1 MWPCPQKENELKDTY
16 NADEFGWF
24 YEYFPNKTYQLKSE
38 KCSIGKLSKKRITG
52 YHKHVCLST
61 ISLLIPKLK
70 TLGIKLFIFP
80 PNRISQTQPMGQG
93 VIRSMTAQYRKNIPR
108 KIVWSLEKK
117 KNLPKNFSATRNAN
131 VSCILESSNNENR
144 CELFSKV

>member
-1 MWPCPQKENELKDTY
+1 MGRVLFQEWGKEINNKFYSEGRKIALLINNFPVHPQIEN
-16 NADEFGWF
+16 
-24 YEYFPNKTYQLKSE
+24 LKS
-38 KCSIGKLSKKRITG
+38 
-52 YHKHVCLST
+52 
-61 ISLLIPKLK
+61 
-70 TLGIKLFIFP
+70 IKPFIFP
-80 PNRISQTQPMGQG
+80 QNTTSQTQPMGQG